1 MCGIAFSYSEDLT
14 GEEHRVKIGRALSA
28 MEHRGPDDEGVWQ
41 GRDVSI
47 GHRRLSII
55 DQAGSLQ
62 PMQSPD
68 GRFILSYNG
77 EIYNYK
83 ELRPLLEGRW
93 KFQTKGDTE
102 VLLAGLITQGI
113 SFIDRMEG
121 MWGFAL
127 WDNQEKKLLLCRD
140 RMGKKP
146 LYYQAAGSALLC
158 ASELPALSRLAVG
171 AWEEDLDSTADFLR
185 HGYYLPGT
193 TAYQGVHEVLPG
205 HLLHWSPGAS
215 CREDSYWSLQI
226 RSFAGSR
233 EDAAAELRSTFIR
246 AVERRMVADVEVG
259 AFLSGGVDSSLV
271 VSIMATELGVHPK
284 TFTIGFNERSYD
296 EREFAEQIA
305 VQQNTDHYVKVLDS
319 WDREYL
325 TGLILNNIGQPF
337 SDSSLLP
344 TAMVS
349 QLAASKVKVALSGDG
364 GDELFS
370 GYQRYQA
377 RSILRWYT
385 RLPKSL
391 RLGAEKIIRAIPEPM
406 AHHSHSFIKK
416 AHLFQDILNR
426 IKEETPYFA
435 PVLYAR
441 NDYNALFPELLGRGH
456 KPPNIPEECNLDD
469 IQRMMFADA
478 LIYLPQDILVKVD
491 RASMGNSLE
500 SRAPFLDRDVVE
512 LAFSLPRSWHR
523 SGVTGKK
530 MLRRSFSD
538 ILPDAIWNRRKQG
551 FGVPIHD
558 WFRNELGKE
567 LEQLLIQKQT
577 PLNVPQVLQLL
588 QQHRQGLRDHGYRLW
603 CLYIY
608 LLWKNRRK
616 DAVSEC
622 N

>member
-1 MCGIAFSYSEDLT
+1 MCGIAFSYSENLS
-14 GEEHRVKIGRALSA
+14 GEEHRVNMGRALSA
-28 MEHRGPDDEGVWQ
+28 MQHRGPDDKGVWQ
-41 GRDVSI
+41 GRAVSI

-68 GRFILSYNG
+68 GRFVLSYNG

-83 ELRPLLEGRW
+83 ELRPLLEGKW
-93 KFQTKGDTE
+93 QFQTKGDTE
-102 VLLAGLITQGI
+102 VLFAGLITQGT
-113 SFIDRMEG
+113 SFLDKMEG
-121 MWGFAL
+121 MWAFAL

-146 LYYQAAGSALLC
+146 LYYQAAGSTLLC
-158 ASELPALSRLAVG
+158 ASELPALSRLAVE

-205 HLLHWSPGAS
+205 HFLYWSPGAS
-215 CREDSYWSLQI
+215 CREESYWSLQI

-271 VSIMATELGVHPK
+271 VSIMAAELGVHPK

-305 VQQNTDHYVKVLDS
+305 IRQSTDHYVKVLDS

-416 AHLFQDILNR
+416 AHLFQDIVNR
-426 IKEETPYFA
+426 IEEETPYFA

-441 NDYNALFPELLGRGH
+441 NDYNALFPELQGRGH
-456 KPPNIPEECNLDD
+456 TPPNISEECTLDD

-523 SGVTGKK
+523 SGTAGKK

-538 ILPDAIWNRRKQG
+538 ILPDNIWNRRKQG
-551 FGVPIHD
+551 FGVPIHN
-558 WFRNELGKE
+558 WFRNELGNE
-567 LEQLLIQKQT
+567 LEQLLGQKQT
-577 PLNVPQVLQLL
+577 LLNVPQVLQLL

-608 LLWKNRRK
+608 LLW
-616 DAVSEC
+616 V
-622 N
+622 